1 MTIKHRFITTYISAI
16 AVTLV
21 SVFLIF
27 SVVSYSTLGKIPS
40 IKNIYSML
48 TTNQPLSEQEKQSFL
63 TLQTLVKSSP
73 NLLEPTLKDEA
84 KDIIQSIEK
93 QNINIVIRKGNNVLY
108 HSEELKAS
116 SLRVHMPEFDE
127 SNLNPTGTMDN
138 NGRFYNYIKYS
149 FRYEDGT
156 FGDFLIL
163 KRQTNLFEF
172 FIRWGIWMILFI
184 LILSALIFWFISKR
198 LSKTVIKPLVT
209 LEKNARYLVEQNN
222 ILTENPFTDDSKGA
236 KEVEQLKES
245 LYQMWTDLQSARLVQ
260 KKYEENRKELIA
272 NISHDLK
279 TPITSILGYVEG
291 LQENIAQTPEKRAL
305 YLATIHEKSL
315 VLNELID
322 ELFLYS
328 KLDMD
333 SVNLSFSK
341 IDFTFYIQKFES
353 EIARHENVN
362 VILQLP
368 QDELPVLLDTAYFDR
383 VMQNLIQNSFKF
395 AQAEQ
400 QLEII
405 LTLFKT
411 SKGIQFIFEDN
422 GRGISPED
430 LPYIFDRLYRSDKSR
445 TSQIKGSGLG
455 LSIVKQ
461 IVEQHQGSV
470 HAESTLNKGTRII
483 IILPKA

>member
-1 MTIKHRFITTYISAI
+1 
-16 AVTLV
+16 
-21 SVFLIF
+21 
-27 SVVSYSTLGKIPS
+27 
-40 IKNIYSML
+40 
-48 TTNQPLSEQEKQSFL
+48 
-63 TLQTLVKSSP
+63 
-73 NLLEPTLKDEA
+73 
-84 KDIIQSIEK
+84 
-93 QNINIVIRKGNNVLY
+93 
-108 HSEELKAS
+108 
-116 SLRVHMPEFDE
+116 
-127 SNLNPTGTMDN
+127 
-138 NGRFYNYIKYS
+138 
-149 FRYEDGT
+149 
-156 FGDFLIL
+156 
-163 KRQTNLFEF
+163 
-172 FIRWGIWMILFI
+172 MILFI
-184 LILSALIFWFISKR
+184 LILSALIFWFISKQ

-209 LEKNARYLVEQNN
+209 LEKNARYLIEQDN

-245 LYQMWTDLQSARLVQ
+245 LYQMWTDLQAARLVQ

-411 SKGIQFIFEDN
+411 SKGVQFIFEDN

-430 LPYIFDRLYRSDKSR
+430 LPYIFDRLYQSDKSR

-461 IVEQHQGSV
+461 IVEQHRGSV
-470 HAESTLNKGTRII
+470 HAKSTLNKGTRII